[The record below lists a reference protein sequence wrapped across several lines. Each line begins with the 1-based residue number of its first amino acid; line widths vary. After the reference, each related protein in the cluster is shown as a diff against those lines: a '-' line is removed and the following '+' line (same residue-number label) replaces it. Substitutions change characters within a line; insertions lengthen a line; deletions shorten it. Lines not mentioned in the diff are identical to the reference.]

1 MKFFIS
7 ILICIFTTSSLFGYI
22 QTRNDYG
29 AQLKVFKE
37 LDIDPKYMKDPY
49 FLAMS
54 LDENNIT
61 KKSFVNIIKEEY
73 GHISMLKELIKNSD
87 MPKTF
92 LYLAMVESGLS
103 NKAVSNVRA
112 VGMWQF
118 MEGTAK
124 IYGLKINKYVD
135 ERRDPVAATQAAVSY
150 LKALKSQFGKWY
162 LAIIAYN
169 CGEGKLKKAIAA
181 AGTDSL
187 SVLVD
192 PDKKYLSLETRMFIK
207 KILLSA
213 YMAED
218 SDFIISKDS
227 SLLNNANQISITKI
241 MVPGGTSLASV
252 GDSIGLS
259 LKKMKEFNA
268 HLKFGFTPPNLKEY
282 HMYIPISKK
291 DLFVSNFKAIKSNK
305 VFHVYKVKKG
315 DTIAKIASKWG
326 TNSNEIKKYNNITSV
341 KANQEIVIPASKS
354 AAVLSS
360 YKVQKG
366 DTLIRI
372 SKKFDVKIS
381 DILEANDMKTSN
393 LDIGDSIVIPK

>member
-7 ILICIFTTSSLFGYI
+7 ILICIFTASSLFGYI

-73 GHISMLKELIKNSD
+73 SHISMLKELIKNSD

-92 LYLAMVESGLS
+92 LYLAIVESGLS